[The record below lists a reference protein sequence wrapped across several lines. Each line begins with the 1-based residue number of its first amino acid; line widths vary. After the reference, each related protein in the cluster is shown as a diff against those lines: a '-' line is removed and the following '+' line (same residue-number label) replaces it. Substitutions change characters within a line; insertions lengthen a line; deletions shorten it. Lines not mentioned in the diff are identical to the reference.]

1 MGFNAVKLDIISMK
15 ISFKKRGNLKRTILG
30 VFIIFALIF
39 LLNFFQKEVR
49 SFFYLISSP
58 IQKVFWQVGDRV
70 SGFFGGFL
78 QIKKLTN
85 EIDELELKNQE
96 LFAEITALKELKK
109 ENQILRG
116 ALDVEL
122 QKDFK
127 LMTARVIGKD
137 ISQDYLLIDRGSND
151 NIAKTMP
158 VITQQKILLGRIS
171 EVYKN
176 FSKVMLISDKESSF
190 DGEIQGKDISGI
202 VKGRGNFKL
211 IFDLIPRE
219 KEISQGDIVISTS
232 LGGIFPAGILVG
244 QVENVEKSDVEPFQF
259 VEIKPAFD
267 INKINTLFLITAY

>member
-1 MGFNAVKLDIISMK
+1 MK
-15 ISFKKRGNLKRTILG
+15 ISFRKRGNLKRIILG

-49 SFFYLISSP
+49 SLFYSISSP

-70 SGFFGGFL
+70 SDFFGGFL
-78 QIKKLTN
+78 QIKKLKN
-85 EIDELELKNQE
+85 EIDKLELKNQE

-109 ENQILRG
+109 ENQILRE
-116 ALDVEL
+116 ALGIEL

-137 ISQDYLLIDRGSND
+137 ISQDYLLIDGGSND
-151 NIAKTMP
+151 NIAKNMP

-176 FSKVMLISDKESSF
+176 FSKVMLISNKESSF

-211 IFDLIPRE
+211 IFDLISRE